1 MKTKEQKKQEFKAIF
16 LAWVKRPGAE
26 ELLAWLDRT
35 DFFEAPAST
44 KYHGAYPGGLVEHS
58 LNVCR
63 ELMSS
68 LTVEA
73 STESR
78 AVCALL
84 HDVCKAGVYHS
95 ETKRRRNKDGRWEDY
110 KGYTFNDP
118 FPFGHGEKSAYLISR
133 FMRLTEE
140 EALAI
145 RWHMGAYDDAAKG
158 GSRALSAAMSAS
170 PLVYELHA
178 ADMRASQQERREEAQ
193 NGD

>member
-1 MKTKEQKKQEFKAIF
+1 MENREKFKGLF
-16 LAWVKRPGAE
+16 SAWVKSPGGP
-26 ELLAWLDRT
+26 ELLAWLETT
-35 DFFEAPAST
+35 DYFEAPAST

-68 LTVEA
+68 MTCDA

-84 HDVCKAGVYHS
+84 HDVCKVGVYH
-95 ETKRRRNKDGRWEDY
+95 EVDPFKAVVEGKTDR
-110 KGYTFNDP
+110 YTYRDP
-118 FPFGHGEKSAYLISR
+118 FPFGHGEKSVYLISR
-133 FMRLTEE
+133 FIRLTDE

-145 RWHMGAYDDAAKG
+145 RWHMGAYDDAARG
-158 GSRALSAAMSAS
+158 GSRTLSEAMSAS

-178 ADMRASQQERREEAQ
+178 ADMRAAKKEQREEA
-193 NGD
+193 